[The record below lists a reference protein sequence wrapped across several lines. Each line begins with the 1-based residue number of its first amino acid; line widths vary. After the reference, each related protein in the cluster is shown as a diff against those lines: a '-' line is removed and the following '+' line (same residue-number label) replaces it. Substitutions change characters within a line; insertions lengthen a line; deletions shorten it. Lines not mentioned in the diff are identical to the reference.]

1 MAGRDFFA
9 VRVTTP
15 ENTLPRGHPRKPLIC
30 NNLISI
36 SFKIKWFRQSTVN
49 LPTGSF
55 SFEVFF
61 FVPIFPFLR
70 HVVIDQCHID
80 A

>member
-1 MAGRDFFA
+1 MASSTDIGELRKLRVVDLREKLSKLRLPTGGEYFF
-9 VRVTTP
+9 
-15 ENTLPRGHPRKPLIC
+15 K
-30 NNLISI
+30 
-36 SFKIKWFRQSTVN
+36 FWQSTVN

-61 FVPIFPFLR
+61 RADFTFLR